1 MDAVDMNDSEWTGAA
16 FGVCAWVLKG
26 MPKLELVAG
35 LSKATIFEKRASPY
49 LKSIRQSNRL
59 SAPVITLIW

>member
-35 LSKATIFEKRASPY
+35 LSKATIFEKCASP
-49 LKSIRQSNRL
+49 
-59 SAPVITLIW
+59 